1 MVAQVTVNHLVA
13 GSNPAF
19 GANFLEA
26 VPQRGGTASIFLEN
40 GERKTENGTRG
51 KRATGE
57 GAFQENMETQGMGT
71 VVRPAGPNGEVPR
84 PLRSLCVFVEN
95 SRPDMG

>member
-1 MVAQVTVNHLVA
+1 M
-13 GSNPAF
+13 
-19 GANFLEA
+19 EA

-40 GERKTENGTRG
+40 GERKTERVAAKPQTFHGHGTRG

-57 GAFQENMETQGMGT
+57 GAFQENIETQGMGT
-71 VVRPAGPNGEVPR
+71 VVRRNAPNGEVPR

-95 SRPDMG
+95 SRSDRG